1 MTRLYTLIR
10 DESQATVEAS
20 FTTVAIINTILPCG
34 NYPVALAVRFT
45 KQAALEY
52 FNGLGADLDVISE
65 NGYSAMHW
73 AVVNNDIT
81 ALNYLIA
88 NGADIDIKQTK
99 FKSTFSSENTALHMA
114 SVRGFDSLAQVL
126 VDAGASKV
134 LTNVNG
140 STAADLSSDADMD
153 AILA

>member
-10 DESQATVEAS
+10 DESQANVEAS
-20 FTTVAIINTILPCG
+20 ITTVAIADTKLHCG
-34 NYPVALAVRFT
+34 NYPVPISVQFT

-65 NGYSAMHW
+65 NGYSAIHW
-73 AVVNNDIT
+73 AIANNDIT

-88 NGADIDIKQTK
+88 NGADIDIKQSKTT
-99 FKSTFSSENTALHMA
+99 STFSSENTALHMA
-114 SVRGFDSLAQVL
+114 SARGCDSLAQVL

-140 STAADLSSDADMD
+140 SIAADLSPDAAMD